1 MPLSRTTLERQ
12 LKQAESTLA
21 QRAAKVGGDAAAL
34 KADPAW
40 RKWNAD
46 CAALRR
52 RLRAVDAVEA
62 NNAELLQRKADK
74 EAGVTSDAE

>member
-12 LKQAESTLA
+12 LKQAETTLA
-21 QRAAKVGGDAAAL
+21 QRAAKLGSDAAVL

-46 CAALRR
+46 CSALRR
-52 RLRAVDAVEA
+52 RLRAVEAVEA

-74 EAGVTSDAE
+74 EAGVTADAE

>member
-12 LKQAESTLA
+12 LQLAEATLA
-21 QRAAKVGGDAAAL
+21 QRASKLGNEPATL

-46 CAALRR
+46 CVALRR
-52 RLRAVDAVEA
+52 RLRAVATVEA

-74 EAGVTSDAE
+74 EAGVTADAE

>member
-1 MPLSRTTLERQ
+1 MPLSRSTLERQ
-12 LKQAESTLA
+12 LQQAESTLA
-21 QRAAKVGGDAAAL
+21 ARASKLGSDAAVL

-46 CAALRR
+46 CVALRR

-62 NNAELLQRKADK
+62 NNAELAQRKADK
-74 EAGVTSDAE
+74 EAGVTSDPE

>member
-21 QRAAKVGGDAAAL
+21 DRAAKLGGDAAKL
-34 KADPAW
+34 KSDPAW

-46 CAALRR
+46 CSALRR
-52 RLRAVDAVEA
+52 RLRAVEAVEA

-74 EAGVTSDAE
+74 EAGVTADAE

>member
-1 MPLSRTTLERQ
+1 MPLSRETLERQ
-12 LKQAESTLA
+12 LKIAETTLG
-21 QRAAKVGGDAAAL
+21 QRVAKLGNNVAVQ

-52 RLRAVDAVEA
+52 RLRAVAAVEA
-62 NNAELLQRKADK
+62 NNAELLRLKAEK
-74 EAGVTSDAE
+74 EAGVTAEAE

>member
-12 LKQAESTLA
+12 LKLAESTLA
-21 QRAAKVGGDAAAL
+21 QRATKLGNDSAVL

-46 CAALRR
+46 CVALRR
-52 RLRAVDAVEA
+52 RLRAVTSVEA

-74 EAGVTSDAE
+74 EAGVTASAE